1 MTIEFLEAAEID
13 LNEDLN
19 GMMLNKV

>member
-1 MTIEFLEAAEID
+1 MKIEFLEAAEID